1 MHYFRLLINNKIAIE
16 KGVKGTYEYAVS
28 YMAGYIQAFQ
38 DARDANGDT
47 ADIEVIYIP
56 EEELTQ

>member
-1 MHYFRLLINNKIAIE
+1 MHYFKLLINNEIAIK
-16 KGVKGTYEYAVS
+16 KGIKGSYQYAVN

-47 ADIEVIYIP
+47 ANIEVIYIP

>member
-1 MHYFRLLINNKIAIE
+1 MYILWTTLNNEIAIE
-16 KGVKGTYEYAVS
+16 KGVKGTYQYAVS

-38 DARDANGDT
+38 DARDAAGDT